1 MTRNNA
7 LEWVYFYSCK
17 FTLVLHT
24 YMKQIWA
31 TWLGAMKSTLL
42 LLGNDL
48 SSFSFLMKMTD
59 MAGIIHIAQR
69 LTCAIFFCESIN
81 TMLSLLFGTESCYT
95 IRKMIIRKI
104 ILPRQVTILPT
115 WSTILQQ
122 KLKKIYFALKFF
134 SQRKLRK
141 AYLTFSCQ
149 AKKNL
154 NCKGCI
160 YHSAINAIANPF
172 VYGRLKIQSSI
183 QGLVEHLRWSFLQ
196 KYLMKKSL

>member
-1 MTRNNA
+1 MC
-7 LEWVYFYSCK
+7 Y
-17 FTLVLHT
+17 
-24 YMKQIWA
+24 
-31 TWLGAMKSTLL
+31 
-42 LLGNDL
+42 
-48 SSFSFLMKMTD
+48 
-59 MAGIIHIAQR
+59 
-69 LTCAIFFCESIN
+69 FFCESIN

-172 VYGRLKIQSSI
+172 VYGRLKIPEFCSGLSRASKMEFFAKIFNEKKPLNTLVKGSI
-183 QGLVEHLRWSFLQ
+183 LYV
-196 KYLMKKSL
+196 